1 MKSLIPGLILHFL
14 LFLLVKQSFAQG
26 KEDMIG
32 VSFGAGNFHITDAHS
47 SPLIFRGT
55 GIAPS
60 ITWQHTGARYG
71 QNAEGS
77 FFYSNL
83 SSSSDNFSTENFRGR
98 FRYTFLYKTSDTLSV
113 KRGFEFSFG
122 ASVTSFYCKSD
133 YYFYIRS
140 MRARAI
146 ASWYWSQ
153 SVDLA
158 LQLNYFF
165 SDRNYLG
172 LQLNSPIISSVSR
185 PPYSSSGSYD
195 YDENDW
201 IIKPFGTTVF
211 FPGNLS
217 VNTNL
222 FYQAPVSPKLS
233 IRFNWEFYYLNY
245 TGTDDICMYMNNF
258 RVGIF
263 YLLKKSHD

>member
-1 MKSLIPGLILHFL
+1 MKSLIPRFILHFL
-14 LFLLVKQSFAQG
+14 FLLFVKQSFAQG
-26 KEDMIG
+26 KEDLIG
-32 VSFGAGNFHITDAHS
+32 VSFGAGNFHITDEHT

-60 ITWQHTGARYG
+60 INWQHIGVRFSHY
-71 QNAEGS
+71 AEGS
-77 FFYSNL
+77 CFYDNL

-113 KRGFEFSFG
+113 KRRFEFSFG

-133 YYFYIRS
+133 YYFYIRT

-172 LQLNSPIISSVSR
+172 LQINSPLISSVSR
-185 PPYSSSGSYD
+185 PPYSSSGNYD
-195 YDENDW
+195 YEENDW
-201 IIKPFGTTVF
+201 IIKPFGATVF
-211 FPGNLS
+211 FPLNLS
-217 VNTNL
+217 VNTNM
-222 FYQAPVSPKLS
+222 FYQVTVSPKLS

-245 TGTDDICMYMNNF
+245 TEPDDICMYMNNF
-258 RVGIF
+258 RLGIL
-263 YLLKKSHD
+263 YLLNKSHE